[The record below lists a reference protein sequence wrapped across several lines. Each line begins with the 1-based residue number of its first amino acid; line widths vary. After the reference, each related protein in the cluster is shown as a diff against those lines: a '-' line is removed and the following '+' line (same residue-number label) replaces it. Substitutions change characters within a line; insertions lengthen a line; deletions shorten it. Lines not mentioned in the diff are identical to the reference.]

1 MKSLLFQQLLSHVNN
16 EKFYS
21 VNFFDKS
28 KERVIYNLVSSQKI
42 GVSVKYLYSYS
53 VLEKIFE
60 SLDLSLNL
68 VRELDNYA
76 MVEGVFHE

>member
-1 MKSLLFQQLLSHVNN
+1 MDFI
-16 EKFYS
+16 
-21 VNFFDKS
+21 FFDKS

>member
-1 MKSLLFQQLLSHVNN
+1 MDLT
-16 EKFYS
+16 